1 MSHDMETQKQEFIQR
16 RDANL
21 SDIQAVMQVAHE
33 MLKANI
39 FSHEDISLV
48 TGLSIEKIREL
59 ADAADSRS

>member
-1 MSHDMETQKQEFIQR
+1 MSHDTETQKQEFIER

-21 SDIQAVMQVAHE
+21 SDIQAVMLVAHE

-48 TGLSIEKIREL
+48 TGLSVEKIRAL

>member
-33 MLKANI
+33 MLKSNI

-59 ADAADSRS
+59 VDAADSRS